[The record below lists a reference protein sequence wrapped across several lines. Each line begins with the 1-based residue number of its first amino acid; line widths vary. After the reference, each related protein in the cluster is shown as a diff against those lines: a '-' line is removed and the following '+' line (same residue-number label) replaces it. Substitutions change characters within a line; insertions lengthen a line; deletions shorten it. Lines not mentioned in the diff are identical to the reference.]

1 MAEVEVKPTSMT
13 RPKKWSEEVEENYRF
28 QLAGYRD
35 AQEYK
40 TVKGMEVC
48 NKIFGRLC
56 IVEQEIEMS
65 GISER
70 QRVGRMFGKN
80 ISSKINKL
88 IFDIIFYQ
96 YG

>member
-40 TVKGMEVC
+40 TVKGMEVS
-48 NKIFGRLC
+48 NKIF
-56 IVEQEIEMS
+56 

-70 QRVGRMFGKN
+70 QRVGRMFRKN
-80 ISSKINKL
+80 ISSKLNKL

-96 YG
+96 FS